1 MKFNYVLSQVRRM
14 FGDDPELILPVTL
27 DIANLIRDT
36 TRARGRSIA
45 SEHEFVPNAQA
56 LRRMLELPHKDN
68 DEDDDEDE
76 DEHIGE
82 VLVTSGDDRDLSNEV
97 ILGNSTNIRDNFRDF
112 KPQFDD
118 R

>member
-1 MKFNYVLSQVRRM
+1 M
-14 FGDDPELILPVTL
+14 FGDDPELILPITL

-36 TRARGRSIA
+36 ARPRGRSIA
-45 SEHEFVPNAQA
+45 TEHEMVPSAQA
-56 LRRMLELPHKDN
+56 LRRMLELPSK
-68 DEDDDEDE
+68 DDDEEEDE

-82 VLVTSGDDRDLSNEV
+82 VLVTSGDDHDMSNEV

-112 KPQFDD
+112 KPQFD